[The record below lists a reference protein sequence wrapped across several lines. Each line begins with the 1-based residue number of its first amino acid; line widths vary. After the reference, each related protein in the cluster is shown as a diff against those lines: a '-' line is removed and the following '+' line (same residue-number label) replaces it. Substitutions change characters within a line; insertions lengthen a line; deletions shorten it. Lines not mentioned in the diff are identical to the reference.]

1 MAIAMQV
8 QNVCSRERKSPF
20 RTDVVTLSIKSP
32 GYFFF
37 MKKSFLFEMT
47 DKIKFLIKT
56 TKKYKLIEIGYTVCI
71 YFAIK
76 IMDGRIL
83 FILTA
88 NWNLKFNVSS
98 HVRRN
103 LKVLQRKAISTHTL
117 SLSLTELGQRL
128 LPLISL

>member
-1 MAIAMQV
+1 
-8 QNVCSRERKSPF
+8 
-20 RTDVVTLSIKSP
+20 
-32 GYFFF
+32 

-117 SLSLTELGQRL
+117 SLTQSLDKGCFL
-128 LPLISL
+128 